1 MLDLAIIGG
10 GSAALSGAI
19 YAARAGLEVKVF
31 EKAEFGGVLPIISKL
46 ENYPGFL
53 GEGKDLARQMRDQ
66 AKAVGATLEYG
77 ECSEIERNEKGF
89 TLTID
94 GGAVEAKAVLVA
106 TGSEPK
112 RLSFIPE
119 APVSY
124 CALCDGALARDKHV
138 AVIGGANS
146 AAQEALYLAG
156 LAEKVTIITHSRM
169 KADQELLERL
179 EGLTNVEIIEDLE
192 PTRENL
198 APYQHIFVYIGKLPA
213 TKFLAN
219 FAEILDKNNFVII
232 NGQGNFAYQ
241 TKIPGL
247 FAAGDVRQGKI
258 KQFVTAAADGASAAI
273 EINNWLKTQ

>member
-1 MLDLAIIGG
+1 
-10 GSAALSGAI
+10 
-19 YAARAGLEVKVF
+19 
-31 EKAEFGGVLPIISKL
+31 
-46 ENYPGFL
+46 
-53 GEGKDLARQMRDQ
+53 
-66 AKAVGATLEYG
+66 
-77 ECSEIERNEKGF
+77 
-89 TLTID
+89 
-94 GGAVEAKAVLVA
+94 
-106 TGSEPK
+106 
-112 RLSFIPE
+112 
-119 APVSY
+119 
-124 CALCDGALARDKHV
+124 
-138 AVIGGANS
+138 
-146 AAQEALYLAG
+146 
-156 LAEKVTIITHSRM
+156 M

-198 APYQHIFVYIGKLPA
+198 APYQHIFVYISKLPA

-273 EINNWLKTQ
+273 EINNWLKTR